1 VEDERLVAQ
10 ARNGSREAARELVLL
25 YWPTIW
31 RVVFGM
37 TGRAG
42 LAEEI
47 AQETFAR
54 AFGALDRFDAER
66 PLGPWLRR
74 IAVNRTIDELRRER
88 RLELV
93 DPEPSEPAYEDALSD
108 EATIEAVR
116 ALDPDRR
123 AVVVLRFWLDWSLD
137 QIADALDVP
146 VGTVSSRLTR
156 ALAELRDEEGG
167 KSDACSA

>member
-1 VEDERLVAQ
+1 VEDERLVAK
-10 ARNGSREAARELVLL
+10 ARNGSREAARELVLRH
-25 YWPTIW
+25 WPTIW

-37 TGRAG
+37 TGRAA

-47 AQETFAR
+47 AQDTFAG
-54 AFGALDRFDAER
+54 AFAALDRFDAER

-93 DPEPSEPAYEDALSD
+93 DPDAPETAYEHALPD
-108 EATIEAVR
+108 DATIEAVR
-116 ALDPDRR
+116 ALDPARR

-137 QIADALDVP
+137 QIAEALDVP

-156 ALAELRDEEGG
+156 ALAELRDEGDE
-167 KSDACSA
+167 SDARSA